1 VRRFALVLTPAA
13 TLLMALT
20 ACSASAPQA
29 SGTATSDQRLYVSI
43 GDSYATGLG
52 PNGTGESFAQI
63 VAKRSGLGLMN
74 LACNGATSA
83 DLLSEQACEPDADG
97 RTQVDATVDALR
109 SGRVDLVTVVIGSN
123 DLLEPCAVAENP
135 MECATSAVTGTKSN
149 IATAL
154 TRFREAAPDVPIVG
168 IGYPDV
174 FLGAWVNPSLPN
186 GEDVARTSVTLYQD
200 FNVEL
205 AAEYAKFGAKF
216 VDVTSATGGYGPL
229 TDLTED
235 PKYGQIPASVAEV
248 CTFTYYCDDADV
260 HPTPAGHQAIAD
272 AVIAAGRG
280 TPPAPTSA
288 TPPTKE
294 R

>member
-1 VRRFALVLTPAA
+1 MRRFALVLA
-13 TLLMALT
+13 LLMALT
-20 ACSASAPQA
+20 ACTAVSPEAS
-29 SGTATSDQRLYVSI
+29 STTTSDQRLYVSL

-83 DLLSEQACEPDADG
+83 DLLSQEACEPDAGG

-135 MECATSAVTGTKSN
+135 TECASSAVTGTKTN

-168 IGYPDV
+168 ISYPDV

-186 GEDVARTSVTLYQD
+186 GEDVARTSVSLYQD
-200 FNVEL
+200 FNGEI

-216 VDVTSATGGYGPL
+216 VDVTNMTGGYGAL
-229 TDLTED
+229 TDLTDD
-235 PKYGQIPASVAEV
+235 PKYGQIPAAVAEV
-248 CTFTYYCDDADV
+248 CTLTYYCDDTDV

-280 TPPAPTSA
+280 TPPAPSSPA
-288 TPPTKE
+288 PPTSE